1 MIKYNTGYFGNNCY
15 FYLKDGGENI
25 TLYYSTGETLNESKK
40 DFNKKSFKKQDAKN
54 VVDTLKNIL
63 KSKKKYSKNDIKKEL
78 TKQPSGEIDELVDG
92 DGTMLSSRI
101 PNLNQTLTP
110 HKTMD
115 QTIAMTRMTNNP
127 VLRGYRVYYGES
139 VEDSDNIVAEIDY
152 DEAFGWKEIKD
163 MDYKNTVKTLKKMG
177 VENAEERAKQF
188 GKLPK
193 QKVKLDNKGHRV
205 LKQRLVEK
213 EQIEEEQRQKMIK
226 MVEDILTKKNKS
238 ESDIISKSNPISKIL
253 VKNIESIKKIADKE
267 GISVNELIKILKSNE

>member
-40 DFNKKSFKKQDAKN
+40 DFEKKSFKKNDAKK
-54 VVDTLKNIL
+54 VVDSLRKIL
-63 KSKKKYSKNDIKKEL
+63 KSKKKYSKDDIKKEL
-78 TKQPSGEIDELVDG
+78 TKQSSGEIDELVDS

-115 QTIAMTRMTNNP
+115 QTIAMTRISNNP
-127 VLRGYRVYYGES
+127 ILRGYRVYYGES
-139 VEDSDNIVAEIDY
+139 VEDTDNVMSEVDYSDAFGY
-152 DEAFGWKEIKD
+152 DETED

-177 VENAEERAKQF
+177 VENPVERAEQF

-193 QKVKLDNKGHRV
+193 QKVKKDKKGRQV

-213 EQIEEEQRQKMIK
+213 EQIEEEQKQKMIK

-238 ESDIISKSNPISKIL
+238 DSEIISKSNPVSKIL
-253 VKNIESIKKIADKE
+253 VKNIQSIKKIAEKE
-267 GISVNELIKILKSNE
+267 GISVSELIKILKSNE

>member
-15 FYLKDGGENI
+15 FYLKEGNENI

-40 DFNKKSFKKQDAKN
+40 DFEKKSFKKNDAKK
-54 VVDTLKNIL
+54 VVDSLRKIL
-63 KSKKKYSKNDIKKEL
+63 KSKKKYSKDDIKNEL
-78 TKQPSGEIDELVDG
+78 TKKPSGEIDELVDS

-110 HKTMD
+110 HKTLD
-115 QTIAMTRMTNNP
+115 QTVAMSRQAGNP
-127 VLRGYRVYYGES
+127 ILRGYRVYYGES
-139 VEDSDNIVAEIDY
+139 VEDSDNVMSEVDY
-152 DEAFGWKEIKD
+152 SEAFGFEETEY

-177 VENAEERAKQF
+177 VENPVERTKQF

-193 QKVKLDNKGHRV
+193 QKVKKDKKGRRV

-213 EQIEEEQRQKMIK
+213 DQIDEEQRQKMVK

-238 ESDIISKSNPISKIL
+238 DSDIISKSNPVSKIL
-253 VKNIESIKKIADKE
+253 AKNLQSIKKIAEKE
-267 GISVNELIKILKSNE
+267 GISVSELIKILKSNE

>member
-15 FYLKDGGENI
+15 FYLKEGSENI

-40 DFNKKSFKKQDAKN
+40 DFEKQSFKKNDAKK
-54 VVDTLKNIL
+54 VVDSLRKIL
-63 KSKKKYSKNDIKKEL
+63 KSKKKYSKSDIKKEL
-78 TKQPSGEIDELVDG
+78 TKKPSGEIDELVDS

-115 QTIAMTRMTNNP
+115 QTIAMTRQAGNP

-188 GKLPK
+188 GKLPR
-193 QKVKLDNKGHRV
+193 QKVKRDNKGHRV

-213 EQIEEEQRQKMIK
+213 DQLDEEQRQKMVK

-238 ESDIISKSNPISKIL
+238 DSDVISKSNPVSKIL
-253 VKNIESIKKIADKE
+253 AKNLQTIKKIADKE
-267 GISVNELIKILKSNE
+267 GISVSELIKILKSNE

>member
-15 FYLKDGGENI
+15 FYLKEGGENI

-40 DFNKKSFKKQDAKN
+40 DFEKKSFKKNDAKK
-54 VVDTLKNIL
+54 VVDSLKKIL
-63 KSKKKYSKNDIKKEL
+63 KSKKKFSKDDIKKEL

-127 VLRGYRVYYGES
+127 VLRGNRVYYGES
-139 VEDSDNIVAEIDY
+139 VEDLDNVMSEVDYSD
-152 DEAFGWKEIKD
+152 AFGYEETED
-163 MDYKNTVKTLKKMG
+163 MDYNDTVKTLEDMG
-177 VENAEERAKQF
+177 VDNSEERAEQF

-193 QKVKLDNKGHRV
+193 VKRKGKF

-213 EQIEEEQRQKMIK
+213 DQLDEEQRQKMIK

-238 ESDIISKSNPISKIL
+238 ESDIISKSSPVSKIL
-253 VKNIESIKKIADKE
+253 VKNIQSIKKIAEKE
-267 GISVNELIKILKSNE
+267 GISISELIKILKSNE

>member
-15 FYLKDGGENI
+15 FYLKDEGENI

-40 DFNKKSFKKQDAKN
+40 DLEKKSFKKQDAKK
-54 VVDTLKNIL
+54 VVDTLRGII
-63 KSKKKYSKNDIKKEL
+63 KSKKKYNKSSIEKEL
-78 TKQPSGEIDELVDG
+78 TKNPSGEIDELVDT

-101 PNLNQTLTP
+101 PRLNQTLTP

-115 QTIAMTRMTNNP
+115 QTIAMTRISNNP

-139 VEDSDNIVAEIDY
+139 VEDSENVMSEVDY
-152 DEAFGWKEIKD
+152 SDAFGYKETER

-177 VENAEERAKQF
+177 VENPVERAKQF

-193 QKVKLDNKGHRV
+193 QKVKKNRKGQRV

-238 ESDIISKSNPISKIL
+238 DSDIISNNNPISKIL
-253 VKNIESIKKIADKE
+253 VKNIESIKKIAEKE
-267 GISVNELIKILKSNE
+267 GISVSELIKILKSNE